1 MPDSVTTAN
10 YGNRVLYVSIIV
22 SVLFLVFIINLV
34 RKRRLTERFALVW
47 MIIPLLLIIFS
58 SNRNL
63 LEWLAALVGIYY
75 APSLMI
81 PIIFGLF
88 ILVSLYFSV
97 KMSKAEQQ
105 IKTMAQEMALLKNR
119 IEQQGEN

>member
-119 IEQQGEN
+119 IEQQGKN